1 MPIRCDLCNVITDGN
16 PNHETGKRHKE
27 LKASRDKSSE
37 VISQKVSDCH
47 PGPSVSEPNCH
58 ISPDCQPS
66 PAVVQPVF
74 CDLCNV
80 SSSDQ
85 LSHESHLHG
94 KKHAKML
101 NRALLEN
108 KKLLESRYLLESQ
121 VESKLVKLADR
132 INDVENR
139 VLRIEYWQSTGT
151 NTGTGIGNGMQKAKK
166 AKKAKKVEKQ
176 EVTEEEGFRQRI
188 EKLGTKIMANGIT
201 KIKTGSVIQ
210 KDNTATETDE
220 SDQMVKKC
228 AEGAKINDLEEEED
242 RQCNKDRVV
251 DEVSLEELDAWEA
264 WEKSV
269 YTYYNS
275 NK

>member
-1 MPIRCDLCNVITDGN
+1 M
-16 PNHETGKRHKE
+16 
-27 LKASRDKSSE
+27 
-37 VISQKVSDCH
+37 
-47 PGPSVSEPNCH
+47 
-58 ISPDCQPS
+58 
-66 PAVVQPVF
+66 
-74 CDLCNV
+74 
-80 SSSDQ
+80 
-85 LSHESHLHG
+85 ESHLHG

-139 VLRIEYWQSTGT
+139 VLRIEYWQ
-151 NTGTGIGNGMQKAKK
+151 GTGKKK

-176 EVTEEEGFRQRI
+176 EVTEEEDFRQRI

-220 SDQMVKKC
+220 SDQMVKKG
-228 AEGAKINDLEEEED
+228 AEGAKINDLEDRLSSAQGWAEEED

>member
-85 LSHESHLHG
+85 LSQESHLHG
-94 KKHAKML
+94 KKHTKML

-132 INDVENR
+132 INEVENR
-139 VLRIEYWQSTGT
+139 VLRIEYWQ
-151 NTGTGIGNGMQKAKK
+151 GTGKKK

-176 EVTEEEGFRQRI
+176 EVTEEEDFRQRI

-220 SDQMVKKC
+220 SDQMVKKG
-228 AEGAKINDLEEEED
+228 AEGAKINDLEDRLSSAQGWAEEED

-269 YTYYNS
+269 YTYYNNS
-275 NK
+275 NQ

>member
-1 MPIRCDLCNVITDGN
+1 M
-16 PNHETGKRHKE
+16 
-27 LKASRDKSSE
+27 
-37 VISQKVSDCH
+37 
-47 PGPSVSEPNCH
+47 
-58 ISPDCQPS
+58 
-66 PAVVQPVF
+66 
-74 CDLCNV
+74 
-80 SSSDQ
+80 
-85 LSHESHLHG
+85 ESHLHG
-94 KKHAKML
+94 KKHTKML

-132 INDVENR
+132 INEVENR
-139 VLRIEYWQSTGT
+139 VLRIEYWQ
-151 NTGTGIGNGMQKAKK
+151 GTGKKK

-176 EVTEEEGFRQRI
+176 EVTEEEDFRQRI

-269 YTYYNS
+269 YTYYNNS
-275 NK
+275 NQ

>member
-1 MPIRCDLCNVITDGN
+1 M
-16 PNHETGKRHKE
+16 
-27 LKASRDKSSE
+27 
-37 VISQKVSDCH
+37 
-47 PGPSVSEPNCH
+47 
-58 ISPDCQPS
+58 
-66 PAVVQPVF
+66 
-74 CDLCNV
+74 
-80 SSSDQ
+80 
-85 LSHESHLHG
+85 ESHLHG
-94 KKHAKML
+94 KKHTKML

-220 SDQMVKKC
+220 SDQMVKKG
-228 AEGAKINDLEEEED
+228 AEGAKINDLEDRLSSAQGWAEEED